1 MSLPDDSRTIS
12 VSNKEFLKAI
22 FGPAWKRALIA
33 GFAGNPEDP
42 ADANWTA
49 YPAKMLP
56 GPARERELNMYFCP
70 SLVRGTRRH
79 VGGFISLHVIV
90 IDDYGTK
97 GAVGE
102 PEKILGRPA
111 NYIIETSPGNYQAGW
126 LTGGLDDLA
135 WVKGM
140 LTRLRQV
147 LGAGDNLTDPVIW
160 RRLPVGINGKPKYRS
175 KAGAPW
181 QVEGTP

>member
-1 MSLPDDSRTIS
+1 MSLPDDAPTTS
-12 VSNKEFLKAI
+12 VSNKQFLKSA

-42 ADANWTA
+42 AEANWTA
-49 YPAKMLP
+49 YPARMLP
-56 GPARERELNMYFCP
+56 GPARERDLNMYFCP
-70 SLVRGTRRH
+70 SLVCGTRRH
-79 VGGFISLHVIV
+79 VGAFISLHVIV
-90 IDDYGTK
+90 IDDYGIK
-97 GAVGE
+97 VAVGA
-102 PEKILGRPA
+102 PQKLLGPA
-111 NYIIETSPGNYQAGW
+111 SYIIETSPGNYQAGW
-126 LTGGLDDLA
+126 CIEPLSDLA

-147 LGAGDNLTDPVIW
+147 LGAGDNLTDPVAW

>member
-1 MSLPDDSRTIS
+1 
-12 VSNKEFLKAI
+12 
-22 FGPAWKRALIA
+22 
-33 GFAGNPEDP
+33 
-42 ADANWTA
+42 
-49 YPAKMLP
+49 MLP

-79 VGGFISLHVIV
+79 IGGFISLHVIV
-90 IDDYGTK
+90 VDDYGTK
-97 GAVGE
+97 VAVGE